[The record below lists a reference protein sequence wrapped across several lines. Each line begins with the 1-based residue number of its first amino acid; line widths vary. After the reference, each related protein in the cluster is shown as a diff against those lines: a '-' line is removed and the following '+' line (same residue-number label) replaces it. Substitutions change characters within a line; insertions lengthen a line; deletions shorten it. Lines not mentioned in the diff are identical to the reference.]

1 MTRSIA
7 SNPSQGT
14 LGTID
19 PAGAVSYFAPQS
31 FVGAD
36 TFGFQASDGTN
47 SSNIA
52 TASVN
57 VTAAPPTD
65 TPPTDTPPTDTP
77 PAPDTPP
84 TTGPSPGVA
93 GACANVKR
101 GTPRDDRLVGTRLG
115 DRLIGLAGNDV
126 LEGRAGADCL
136 EGRAGNDRLVGGKGK
151 DRLTGGAGRDRLN
164 GGAARDAFSG
174 GRGADTINSRDG
186 RRETVDCGKGRD
198 AVTADAVDRLRSCE
212 RRKIR

>member
-1 MTRSIA
+1 MAGLDDDAIAAFSRQPASGAIAQLAVPNDCFAEAPGECGSVGQGLDGALGLALSPDGRFLYSTATNGDAVAMFEREVAPVCTAAAASVQAGSSVSVSLPCADANGDPVTRSIA

-77 PAPDTPP
+77 PTHRRRHTAHD
-84 TTGPSPGVA
+84 GPVA
-93 GACANVKR
+93 RRCRSVRQREAR
-101 GTPRDDRLVGTRLG
+101 Y
-115 DRLIGLAGNDV
+115 
-126 LEGRAGADCL
+126 
-136 EGRAGNDRLVGGKGK
+136 
-151 DRLTGGAGRDRLN
+151 
-164 GGAARDAFSG
+164 AA
-174 GRGADTINSRDG
+174 
-186 RRETVDCGKGRD
+186 
-198 AVTADAVDRLRSCE
+198 
-212 RRKIR
+212 